1 MHGSMIPVFAAC
13 LVTAGCASSFPTPT
27 QSLADAQSA
36 ERSASELGA
45 ADQPKAQLHLQLA
58 HEQIAQANAAIKNG
72 DNERAGGLL
81 LRARADAEARDRLD
95 ARPERQ
101 DGRPAG
107 RRPVGRAANHQRQPG
122 SHAMITFQHSSIL
135 LLLTVGAGCAAALPP
150 QDLLTAR
157 ADYGHASHGLAATND
172 PADLH
177 TAETS
182 LSLAEQSFNDNG
194 DTQGTRDL
202 AYVADRRAQ
211 IADAKA
217 EAIQAGQ
224 QQQQTAAQMHEAE
237 TAQLAATSGQL
248 GRANM
253 QLALQGQALAV
264 EQQRRADADKRAA
277 KAAADLAAFASVK
290 QDPRGMVIT
299 LSGGVLFVTNK
310 SDLLPGAQVKLNQVA
325 EALGTQDTES
335 KIVVDGYTDSQGT
348 PAYNQD
354 LSQRRAQSVRD
365 YLVTRGIASDRI
377 TAQGFGLN
385 SPVADNATPEGRAN
399 NRRVEIVVSPG
410 TPKP

>member
-1 MHGSMIPVFAAC
+1 
-13 LVTAGCASSFPTPT
+13 
-27 QSLADAQSA
+27 
-36 ERSASELGA
+36 
-45 ADQPKAQLHLQLA
+45 
-58 HEQIAQANAAIKNG
+58 
-72 DNERAGGLL
+72 
-81 LRARADAEARDRLD
+81 
-95 ARPERQ
+95 
-101 DGRPAG
+101 
-107 RRPVGRAANHQRQPG
+107 
-122 SHAMITFQHSSIL
+122 MITFKHSSIL
-135 LLLTVGAGCAAALPP
+135 LLLTASAGCAAALPP

-157 ADYGHASHGLAATND
+157 TDYNHASHGVAATLD

-177 TAETS
+177 SADVS
-182 LSLAEQSFNDNG
+182 LVLAEQSFEKDG

-211 IADAKA
+211 IADARG

-224 QQQQTAAQMHEAE
+224 QQQQTAAQMNDAE
-237 TAQLAATSGQL
+237 RAQLAATSGQL

-253 QLALQGQALAV
+253 QLAVQGQALAT
-264 EQQRRADADKRAA
+264 EQQRRAEADKRAA

-290 QDPRGMVIT
+290 QDPRGMIIT

-325 EALGTQDTES
+325 DALATQDTES

-365 YLVTRGIASDRI
+365 YLVTRGIATDRI

-399 NRRVEIVVSPG
+399 NRRVEIVVSQG
-410 TPKP
+410 APKP